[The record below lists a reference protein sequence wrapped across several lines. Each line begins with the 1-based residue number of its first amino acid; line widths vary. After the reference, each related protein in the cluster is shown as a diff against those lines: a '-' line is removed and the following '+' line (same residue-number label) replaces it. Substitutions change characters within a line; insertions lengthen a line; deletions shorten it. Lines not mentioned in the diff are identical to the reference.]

1 MTLARFGLGEADFL
15 GAGSESWVYALDAD
29 RILRIRR
36 HRTDPA
42 DIERLKHFLD
52 RVAGRL
58 PFDTPMIETIEPDG
72 ATIEKRLAGRVMTA
86 VLLGL
91 QGERRQQALCAY
103 FEAAVAIRSIAMPD
117 EPFGELLAP
126 RPLVAAEWTTFLA
139 ASLDRYAA
147 RHRANLQ
154 AGFGDADALVAK
166 ARALLAAVPSRP
178 EKVLAH
184 GDFFPGNVLMD
195 DALRVTGVVD
205 FGTWTIVAAPDYDV
219 AGATMFAE
227 VSNACGPDDAAFLRA
242 LLLEH
247 CGAAAIP
254 ILSFYRAYFAFA
266 LFDPEELS
274 GLYPKLRPWNLAT
287 LRQLADGTLADW
299 AIPRR

>member
-1 MTLARFGLGEADFL
+1 
-15 GAGSESWVYALDAD
+15 
-29 RILRIRR
+29 
-36 HRTDPA
+36 
-42 DIERLKHFLD
+42 
-52 RVAGRL
+52 
-58 PFDTPMIETIEPDG
+58 MIETIEPDG

-86 VLLGL
+86 VLPGL
-91 QGERRQQALCAY
+91 EGERRQQALRAY

-126 RPLVAAEWTTFLA
+126 RPLVAAEWTGFLA
-139 ASLDRYAA
+139 ASLDRCAA
-147 RHRANLQ
+147 RHRAHLD
-154 AGFGDADALVAK
+154 AAFGNADALIAR
-166 ARALLAAVPSRP
+166 ARALLAALPSRP

-195 DALRVTGVVD
+195 DALQVTGVVD

-227 VSNACGPDDAAFLRA
+227 VSDQCGPDDIAFLRA
-242 LLLEH
+242 LLLEQ

-254 ILSFYRAYFAFA
+254 TLSFYRAYFAFA
-266 LFDPEELS
+266 LFEPEDLS
-274 GLYPKLRPWNLAT
+274 GLYPKLAPWNLAT

-299 AIPRR
+299 ATPRP